1 MGSKKPLQL
10 LREHWRII
18 LACLALGLGGALLV
32 TVVMPKTYTATAT
45 VYVSAVP
52 GTDANALL
60 ESGHVPTI
68 PHDEP
73 DTAADHARALFAGG
87 ARVVEFLARADT
99 ALAVFETIVTRLRR

>member
-18 LACLALGLGGALLV
+18 LACLVLGLGGALLV

-52 GTDANALL
+52 GTDASALL
-60 ESGHVPTI
+60 ESGQLSEERMKSYV
-68 PHDEP
+68 
-73 DTAADHARALFAGG
+73 
-87 ARVVEFLARADT
+87 
-99 ALAVFETIVTRLRR
+99 ALATSDRIGREVVADLGLGITGGISCCSTSR